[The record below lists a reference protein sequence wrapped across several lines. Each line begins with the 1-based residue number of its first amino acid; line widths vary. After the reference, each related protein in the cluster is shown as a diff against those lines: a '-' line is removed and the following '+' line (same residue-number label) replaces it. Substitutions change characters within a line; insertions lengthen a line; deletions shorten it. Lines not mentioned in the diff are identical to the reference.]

1 MNRLGPGTAGEAS
14 EDPPS
19 QGEGGA
25 VGKIAAPGSHKD
37 DEGYI
42 YILFLVHI
50 TVYTNIIHYLLRVYG
65 SSKTSAIAATLRLF
79 NLSNRLSAVS

>member
-42 YILFLVHI
+42 YIYIFCFLYI
-50 TVYTNIIHYLLRVYG
+50 SLYILI
-65 SSKTSAIAATLRLF
+65 
-79 NLSNRLSAVS
+79 

>member
-1 MNRLGPGTAGEAS
+1 MNRLRPGTAGEAS

-42 YILFLVHI
+42 YITI
-50 TVYTNIIHYLLRVYG
+50 YIILYSY
-65 SSKTSAIAATLRLF
+65 
-79 NLSNRLSAVS
+79 N